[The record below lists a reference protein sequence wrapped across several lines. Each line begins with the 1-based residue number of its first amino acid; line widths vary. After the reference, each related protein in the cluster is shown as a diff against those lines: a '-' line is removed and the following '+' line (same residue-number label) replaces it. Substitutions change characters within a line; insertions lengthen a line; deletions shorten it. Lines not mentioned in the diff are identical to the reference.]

1 MEVGHTYEKLIMNW
15 VYNRIEYYYVSIL
28 LVVSE

>member
-1 MEVGHTYEKLIMNW
+1 MEVAHTYEKLKMNW
-15 VYNRIEYYYVSIL
+15 IHNRIEYYYMSIL

>member
-1 MEVGHTYEKLIMNW
+1 MEVGHTFEKLKMNW
-15 VYNRIEYYYVSIL
+15 VHSRTEYYYMSIL

>member
-1 MEVGHTYEKLIMNW
+1 MEVGHTFEKLKMNW
-15 VYNRIEYYYVSIL
+15 VHSRIEYYYMSIL